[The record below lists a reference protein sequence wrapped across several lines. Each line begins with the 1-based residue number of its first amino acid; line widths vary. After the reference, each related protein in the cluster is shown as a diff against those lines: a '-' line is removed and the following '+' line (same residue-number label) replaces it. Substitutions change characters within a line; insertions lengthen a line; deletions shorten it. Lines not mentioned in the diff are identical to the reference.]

1 MISSSL
7 ELGDGL
13 YIMEQSHRI
22 LSIYTRLIQQKV
34 VNKEKLSQE
43 WNVSPRT
50 IQRDIDNIR
59 NFLYDTD
66 EWHGYRNEII
76 YNHRSASYIMNNT
89 NEDNAT
95 SIYFLITLLQTVT
108 PVVDQQ
114 VYNYLNLL
122 IKTFH
127 SKHENELL
135 LQLEKLKVGN
145 RYQAL
150 HNLTVANRA
159 INQQQKLY
167 LRDGQEITPLYI
179 RYQGFTFNLVYHYNQ
194 KAKITNLRK
203 TDITFSPEHFAPH
216 HSQKH
221 YQQITFE
228 MQTSLYESMQYFYE
242 NRIVKTSKDSYCI
255 AQFKMCAED
264 AVNLCFS
271 CRKQI
276 RILKPDNV
284 RREVLHQLL
293 KLQETYM
300 INHEPSD
307 Y

>member
-1 MISSSL
+1 
-7 ELGDGL
+7 
-13 YIMEQSHRI
+13 MEQSHRI

-76 YNHRSASYIMNNT
+76 YNHRSASYIMNNK

-135 LQLEKLKVGN
+135 FQLEKLKVGN
-145 RYQAL
+145 RYHAL

-167 LRDGQEITPLYI
+167 LSEGQEITPLYI
-179 RYQGFTFNLVYHYNQ
+179 RYQGFTFNLVYHYKQ
-194 KAKITNLRK
+194 KAMVTNLRK
-203 TDITFSPEHFAPH
+203 TDISFSPEHFTPH

-228 MQTSLYESMQYFYE
+228 MQTSLYESMLHFYE
-242 NRIVKTSKDSYCI
+242 NQIVKPSKDGYCI
-255 AQFKMCAED
+255 ARFKMCAED
-264 AVNLCFS
+264 AVHLCFS

-300 INHEPSD
+300 INNNPSD